1 MRVISDITCKER
13 LRGININDYRLAMYG
28 ELSVLR
34 NIKTLAVRHDRGLGI
49 GKGAKRQG
57 NGQVI

>member
-1 MRVISDITCKER
+1 MAEGRRNSEQIVDIDP
-13 LRGININDYRLAMYG
+13 LRGM
-28 ELSVLR
+28 E
-34 NIKTLAVRHDRGLGI
+34 TLAVRHDRGLGI